1 MFGKQRSSI
10 PTPGSKTGVPSKRTT
25 QTNSPTGRTSQAA
38 GTSSGIPVASKNN
51 GTKNS
56 TTELPKDPKLLNEM
70 VVNLQKQLQ
79 EKDDTLRDLNVK
91 LSRKSEE
98 CDSLMEERDT
108 MRSKN
113 SFALQ
118 QVTEDQD
125 ALQETLKKKDKYI
138 LEMEGRYR
146 GETRK
151 LKNEIE
157 ELTSEHEIEME
168 MLRKEMEDLKL
179 REERWKKAAELRKE
193 SDYDSSD
200 VGSRDH
206 SPEVEALKEK
216 MATIHSNYEDE
227 IAGLKEKLQSQIIKA
242 NEATEKAENQ
252 EFEFEEKVSEIKSAF
267 ESEKQE
273 LELAH
278 QVKINSLRSGGL
290 ENSAGLDAD
299 QKESYENLVQQ
310 LEEQVLN
317 LNAQLQE
324 ERTQMAQDL
333 LTVKNEFEKQ
343 LEEAKCGLESEK
355 ENLQRTILELKT
367 EAEEIDTKHSKDI
380 EQMEQVLT
388 RKKEEI
394 LNNGEEERNFE
405 AIKRKLQEYENEIK
419 ELKETLLNER
429 GEFNESRAMLEST
442 ISEQEKDFDEK
453 EEKLREELR
462 EECEKKMEKVVS
474 NYEQRLKE
482 AERRH
487 LEDKDLDEEKRSV
500 EELQLEMKAME
511 RTHEREIDGL
521 NENLDSLREENENLK
536 REFDLVVTDLSSELE
551 TTKKSEMLS
560 VPSRKTSSVLRE
572 QIEIIKA
579 NQDEQ
584 IRQLGKDIE
593 SYKQRVIELE
603 SELQRQR
610 SAEEK
615 KYTDMDLQTRTVE
628 LKYELDVLREES
640 QKKETELEECRK
652 AVSELE
658 KELAHCK
665 ISQDQKQVENDICE
679 ISVLQEQLDSAM
691 KEKANLVAETEEQ
704 RANVG
709 SLRKQLGEVN
719 DTRQR
724 LELENMRYS
733 GQLQMLTEECHSKG
747 AKTESMQ
754 EMINHLED
762 EKRSLQD
769 TIEKNSQETE
779 IKIEELNKIIEKTE
793 QEKTTAIG
801 AEKAKSEEIT
811 LGLNDK
817 IEQLLI
823 ENETAKIEKNALIR
837 EVEEFQAKEDEKHGI
852 ISQHKG
858 KIEEMFSTIK
868 SLEDIQRQSEIEKAN
883 LQEEIENLRCS
894 QEVAEP
900 LVSMAAVDE
909 NFASN
914 PATVNL
920 EYEQQMKGLAED
932 YEEKIGKLQAE
943 LENARGKLAS
953 NSKRME
959 SVNVEIKTLS
969 ENLEQERF
977 TVKNAQERMLNMQ
990 ERYNEELKSLKEQL
1004 QVEKKKN
1011 MTSEDED
1018 VKNELLKTTKTLEAD
1033 LEIALQANNDLTK
1046 EMADLKLQ
1054 LEKAWRTNETQEREI
1069 SQLTS
1074 EAEELR
1080 LKQEQHEGRSSEE
1093 HPMARDVHAKTIQV
1107 LKADIESAR
1116 RLNQSQEE
1124 EIRGL
1129 RQELDDLQQQ
1139 QIAHEAN
1146 LTAEHFKTRDQ
1157 QNKKLELLK
1166 ADVDA
1171 AHLLNKTQEE
1181 KIYKLQQELE
1191 DSEQSKTT
1199 LEDNLTEKQI
1209 QLREI
1214 EEKHNIEIERKSKEI
1229 TSLKEKLEMAQE
1241 TNRMQCQ
1248 ELLTIKHDFGEL
1260 QNSQERYEKNLAGE
1274 QIRVD
1279 EATARRVREL
1289 EEEVKRKTEE
1299 MTKLFGVLDTE
1310 QKGRERVLLETERRL
1325 TQMHQAEQE
1334 KINSERTITE
1344 LRKKNA
1350 ELRGELIKEKEK
1362 FENFVLQSE
1371 RAQLEEHEEV
1381 ENLSRSLTESEM
1393 DKGILTKEVDSCRE
1407 ELNKVIEKYNKLK
1420 EKFGTLKQKRKEE
1433 KEKLDAIFLTPRSEM
1448 GLQTNLLEPE
1458 DIIETK
1464 EQLSSSMR
1472 EQVRLED
1479 ALEILQRDMYKR
1491 TTEIQALKRAN
1502 DVLRRQN
1509 QVLYLETES
1518 LRSLGH
1524 IEGVDVSKIQK
1535 FNEKLLQE
1543 KENLEIENRFL
1554 KEALS
1559 DNEKQDHE
1567 AQEKESFSNEMKELE
1582 ELKETREQLTL
1593 ENEKLRDEN
1602 DFLVKQGKRLQSQV
1616 DRLEEDNERLR
1627 NATSV
1632 TPRTGNYRQ
1641 SQALVNEVI
1650 QSEAEI
1656 QLNME
1661 SSPGFHRGEVPSR
1674 TVAAQRFDEEN
1685 QRIREQLRVLQSRL
1699 NAKEIELQGISNSQ
1713 TEEVEDLVNEKE
1725 ALIAQMELLKKALEK
1740 YEVKGLTETNEAARS
1755 DAHTTNES
1763 FQPTS
1768 LTPSVGEIPF
1778 TGFHNANPQKIE
1790 FSVDNYLGS
1799 AYWEASKFLD
1809 RLQQVN

>member
-1 MFGKQRSSI
+1 
-10 PTPGSKTGVPSKRTT
+10 
-25 QTNSPTGRTSQAA
+25 
-38 GTSSGIPVASKNN
+38 
-51 GTKNS
+51 
-56 TTELPKDPKLLNEM
+56 
-70 VVNLQKQLQ
+70 
-79 EKDDTLRDLNVK
+79 
-91 LSRKSEE
+91 
-98 CDSLMEERDT
+98 
-108 MRSKN
+108 
-113 SFALQ
+113 
-118 QVTEDQD
+118 
-125 ALQETLKKKDKYI
+125 
-138 LEMEGRYR
+138 MEGSHRE
-146 GETRK
+146 ETRK

-227 IAGLKEKLQSQIIKA
+227 ISVLKEELQSQIIKA
-242 NEATEKAENQ
+242 KEATEKAENQ
-252 EFEFEEKVSEIKSAF
+252 EFEFEEKLSEIKSMF
-267 ESEKQE
+267 ENEKHE

-278 QVKINSLRSGGL
+278 RVEIKSLRSETSGGL
-290 ENSAGLDAD
+290 ESSAGLDAD
-299 QKESYENLVQQ
+299 QKESYENFIQQ

-317 LNAQLQE
+317 LKAQLQE
-324 ERTQMAQDL
+324 ERTQMAEDL
-333 LTVKNEFEKQ
+333 MTVKNEFEKR

-355 ENLQRTILELKT
+355 ENLQRTILELKS
-367 EAEEIDTKHSKDI
+367 EAEEVNAKHSKDI
-380 EQMEQVLT
+380 EQMEQVFT
-388 RKKEEI
+388 REKQEI
-394 LNNGEEERNFE
+394 LHNREEERNIE
-405 AIKRKLQEYENEIK
+405 AIQSKLQKYENEIK

-429 GEFNESRAMLEST
+429 SEFIESREMLESA

-462 EECEKKMEKVVS
+462 EEYEKKMEKVVS
-474 NYEQRLKE
+474 DYEQRLKE

-487 LEDKDLDEEKRSV
+487 LEEKDLDEEKRSV

-511 RTHEREIDGL
+511 RTHEREIDSL
-521 NENLDSLREENENLK
+521 NENLDSLREENENLR

-551 TTKKSEMLS
+551 TTKKSETLS
-560 VPSRKTSSVLRE
+560 VPTRKTSSVLRE

-579 NQDEQ
+579 NQEEQ

-593 SYKQRVIELE
+593 SYKQRVMELE
-603 SELQRQR
+603 SEVERQR
-610 SAEEK
+610 RAEEK
-615 KYTDMDLQTRTVE
+615 KYTNTDLQTRAVE
-628 LKYELDVLREES
+628 LKNELDVLRVES
-640 QKKETELEECRK
+640 QKKETELEKCRK
-652 AVSELE
+652 TVSELE
-658 KELAHCK
+658 NELAQWK
-665 ISQDQKQVENDICE
+665 NSQDQKQAESHIRE
-679 ISVLQEQLDSAM
+679 ISVLQEQLDNAM
-691 KEKANLVAETEEQ
+691 KEKANVVAQTEEQ
-704 RANVG
+704 RANAG

-724 LELENMRYS
+724 LELENMKYS
-733 GQLQMLTEECHSKG
+733 AQLQMLREECNSKE
-747 AKTESMQ
+747 AKTDSMQ
-754 EMINHLED
+754 EMINHLEG

-769 TIEKNSQETE
+769 TIEKISQERE
-779 IKIEELNKIIEKTE
+779 IKIEELTKNIEKIE
-793 QEKTTAIG
+793 QEKTTVVVT
-801 AEKAKSEEIT
+801 EKEKSEEIIS
-811 LGLNDK
+811 GLNGK

-823 ENETAKIEKNALIR
+823 ENETAKKERNVMIK
-837 EVEEFQAKEDEKHGI
+837 EVEEFRAKEDEKHGI
-852 ISQHKG
+852 ISQYEEN
-858 KIEEMFSTIK
+858 IEEMFAKIK
-868 SLEDIQRQSEIEKAN
+868 SLEKFQRQSEIEKAN

-894 QEVAEP
+894 QEAAEP
-900 LVSMAAVDE
+900 VVSMPAVDE

-953 NSKRME
+953 SNKRME
-959 SVNVEIKTLS
+959 SVNLEIKTLS

-977 TVKNAQERMLNMQ
+977 AVKNAQERMVNMQ
-990 ERYNEELKSLKEQL
+990 ERYNEKLKSLKEQL

-1011 MTSEDED
+1011 MASEEEE
-1018 VKNELLKTTKTLEAD
+1018 VKNDLLKTTKTLEAD

-1046 EMADLKLQ
+1046 EIADLKSQ

-1069 SQLTS
+1069 TQLSS

-1080 LKQEQHEGRSSEE
+1080 LKHKQHEARSSEE

-1116 RLNQSQEE
+1116 TLNQAQEE

-1129 RQELDDLQQQ
+1129 RQELENFQQQ

-1157 QNKKLELLK
+1157 QNKKLEVLK
-1166 ADVDA
+1166 ADLDT
-1171 AHLLNKTQEE
+1171 AHQLNKTQEE
-1181 KIYKLQQELE
+1181 EIQKLQQELE
-1191 DSEQSKTT
+1191 DSEQNKTT
-1199 LEDNLTEKQI
+1199 LQDNLTEKQI

-1214 EEKHNIEIERKSKEI
+1214 QEKHNKELERKSKEI
-1229 TSLKEKLEMAQE
+1229 ISLKEKSATAQE
-1241 TNRMQCQ
+1241 TNRVQSQ
-1248 ELLTIKHDFGEL
+1248 ELLTIKHDFCEL
-1260 QNSQERYEKNLAGE
+1260 QNSHKRYEQNLADE

-1289 EEEVKRKTEE
+1289 EAEVKRKTEE

-1334 KINSERTITE
+1334 KITSERTITE
-1344 LRKKNA
+1344 LRNKNA

-1362 FENFVLQSE
+1362 FESFVLQSE

-1393 DKGILTKEVDSCRE
+1393 DKGILTKEIDTCRK
-1407 ELNKVIEKYNKLK
+1407 ELNKVVEKYNKLK
-1420 EKFGTLKQKRKEE
+1420 EKFWALKQKRKEE
-1433 KEKLDAIFLTPRSEM
+1433 KEKLDEIFLTPRFEM

-1458 DIIETK
+1458 DILETK

-1479 ALEILQRDMYKR
+1479 ELEILQRDMNKK

-1524 IEGVDVSKIQK
+1524 IEGVDVTKIQK

-1554 KEALS
+1554 KEVLS

-1567 AQEKESFSNEMKELE
+1567 AQEKESLKNNMMESELE
-1582 ELKETREQLTL
+1582 ELKERHRQIEL
-1593 ENEKLRDEN
+1593 ENKKLRDEN

-1616 DRLEEDNERLR
+1616 DRLEEENERLR
-1627 NATSV
+1627 NATPV
-1632 TPRTGNYRQ
+1632 TGNHGP

-1650 QSEAEI
+1650 QNEANI

-1674 TVAAQRFDEEN
+1674 SVGAQRFAEEN

-1713 TEEVEDLVNEKE
+1713 TREVEDLVNEKE
-1725 ALIAQMELLKKALEK
+1725 ALIAQMELLKRALEK
-1740 YEVKGLTETNEAARS
+1740 YEDEGSTETNEGAHS
-1755 DAHTTNES
+1755 DVYTTNES
-1763 FQPTS
+1763 VQPTS
-1768 LTPSVGEIPF
+1768 LIPSVAEIPF
-1778 TGFHNANPQKIE
+1778 TGFHNANPEKIE